1 MGEYLRRNGRLLLAA
16 LVIVLFCAALPGL
29 FAAGQAIETGSWGLS
44 FRAEGKEP
52 VGNASKQALQSYD
65 AVYVGDGNEKVVYL
79 TFDCLLYTSPS
90 PRD

>member
-44 FRAEGKEP
+44 FRAEGKAP
-52 VGNASKQALQSYD
+52 VGNAS
-65 AVYVGDGNEKVVYL
+65 
-79 TFDCLLYTSPS
+79 
-90 PRD
+90 

>member
-44 FRAEGKEP
+44 FRDGGKRAGRKR
-52 VGNASKQALQSYD
+52 VSKQALRGYD
-65 AVYVGDGNEKVVYL
+65 AVYVGDGTEEGHL
-79 TFDCLLYTSPS
+79 PDL
-90 PRD
+90 